1 MPKTQLEKQIEK
13 QIKQQKQLADRQR
26 REEQQAE
33 RKRVAEAHKQANR
46 ERAATIISGQKIID
60 GFRIMDQT
68 SEEILQCLLDC
79 EIKENN
85 YINFSN
91 DIFPEY
97 VQMSMG
103 LELEKLIQ
111 YGMISNLF
119 SFDNG
124 GSLNLLPKA
133 LSYFDDKE
141 KALQGEKEINS
152 MSNPNRAIS
161 NKIFIVHGHD
171 DVAKIDTARTLEKAG
186 FEAII
191 LHEQA
196 DGGLTIIEKIEKYSD
211 VDFAVV
217 LYTECD
223 IGRAKDTPI
232 DQEQYRA
239 RQNVVF
245 EHGYLIGKLGRD
257 KVCALV
263 KGNVETPGDIS
274 GVVYTPIDNAG
285 AWKYQLFK
293 NIKEAGLDIDL
304 NKVL

>member
-1 MPKTQLEKQIEK
+1 MAKTALEKDLEK
-13 QIKQQKQLADRQR
+13 HLKQQKQFAYRKR
-26 REEQQAE
+26 REDQQAE
-33 RKRVAEAHKQANR
+33 RKRAAEARKQANC

-60 GFRIMDQT
+60 GFRIMDST
-68 SEEILQCLLDC
+68 SEEMLKCLLNCD
-79 EIKENN
+79 ITENN
-85 YINFSN
+85 HINFSD
-91 DIFPEY
+91 DIFPDY
-97 VQMSMG
+97 VQMSIG

-111 YGMISNLF
+111 YGMISNLL

-124 GSLNLLPKA
+124 GMLNLLPPA

-141 KALQGEKEINS
+141 IMLEKEVKN
-152 MSNPNRAIS
+152 MSETARTIS

-171 DVAKIDTARTLEKAG
+171 DTAKVETARTLEKAG

-223 IGRAKDTPI
+223 MGRAKEAKIED
-232 DQEQYRA
+232 ERYRA

-245 EHGYLIGKLGRD
+245 EHGYLIGKLGRN

-263 KGNVETPGDIS
+263 KGDVETPSDIS
-274 GVVYTPIDNAG
+274 GVVFTTIDTVG

-293 NIKEAGLDIDL
+293 NIKEAGLDVDL
-304 NKVL
+304 NKALM